1 MDRASELARIMKT
14 GIPRRLKTTLCDL
27 VRALQDVAEPDED
40 TLVVDIV
47 ARWLRT
53 GRITF
58 LRNATQSVRDDLL

>member
-1 MDRASELARIMKT
+1 MDRASEFGKMMKT
-14 GIPRRLKTTLCDL
+14 GIPRRLKTTLGDL

-47 ARWLRT
+47 VHWLRT

-58 LRNATQSVRDDLL
+58 LRNATQSVREDLL